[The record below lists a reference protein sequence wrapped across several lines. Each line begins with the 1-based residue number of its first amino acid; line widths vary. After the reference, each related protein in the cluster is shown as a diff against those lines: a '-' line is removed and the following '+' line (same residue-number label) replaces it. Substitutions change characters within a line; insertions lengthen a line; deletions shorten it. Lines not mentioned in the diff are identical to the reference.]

1 VIRMSA
7 PFKDPRTGI
16 YYFRKVIPSELR
28 AAFGKREYKV
38 SLGTRDPADA
48 RSKMAEPAAAY
59 ERLLAHAKEFVR
71 GGVTGQA
78 RHYVE
83 QWLQETNRDRAWLW
97 YSSRYVTS
105 YTRVASDRQI
115 SGPLPDY
122 VFEPE
127 IQQQDDD
134 PIMLRT
140 FQGSRRLPLPT
151 CLQTVAQLP
160 ASAFAWPAGQ
170 VLEHHQLIPAENM
183 FEAIAHSVQR
193 RMMESIV
200 DFMQEQ
206 NSKTAPELPS
216 PPLIVINGGLS
227 SHGPSRH
234 AQREAQVGLTI
245 TQAFEA
251 WRDYTKGRARSPQLV
266 QEWDLAVRR
275 FVAMFGD
282 IDLGDIR
289 PQMVRDFREKLLEL
303 PGRTKKSI
311 KALPLDEQAV
321 IAAKEGLATLAP
333 ATVNKAL
340 SALRSVTEHVI
351 DKMSSVPL
359 EINAAKMAKFVEVE
373 DSEDK
378 RLPFDEGDMKAI
390 FRDLV
395 IKDATG
401 ISEATLFWMVLL
413 APFTGCRLEEIGTL
427 RPINVRSEQG
437 IWFIAVERDRA
448 QVRAGQ
454 DQVEKSLKSS
464 NSDRDIPI
472 HSVLIRAGFLDY
484 VERRRSEGEEW
495 LFPDLTPNKF
505 GKRTYRVSRLFARY
519 LEDLGITDDEKVF
532 HSFRHSIRR
541 NLRGRAKEEMVDLI
555 CGHSDGKVGRRYGRG
570 ADMRPLREV
579 IELIDYGGPDW
590 ADVVAQ
596 ARKMSGLEPERAQ
609 PGPVV
614 QLRLSV

>member
-1 VIRMSA
+1 V
-7 PFKDPRTGI
+7 
-16 YYFRKVIPSELR
+16 
-28 AAFGKREYKV
+28 
-38 SLGTRDPADA
+38 
-48 RSKMAEPAAAY
+48 
-59 ERLLAHAKEFVR
+59 
-71 GGVTGQA
+71 
-78 RHYVE
+78 
-83 QWLQETNRDRAWLW
+83 
-97 YSSRYVTS
+97 
-105 YTRVASDRQI
+105 
-115 SGPLPDY
+115 
-122 VFEPE
+122 
-127 IQQQDDD
+127 
-134 PIMLRT
+134 
-140 FQGSRRLPLPT
+140 
-151 CLQTVAQLP
+151 
-160 ASAFAWPAGQ
+160 
-170 VLEHHQLIPAENM
+170 
-183 FEAIAHSVQR
+183 
-193 RMMESIV
+193 
-200 DFMQEQ
+200 
-206 NSKTAPELPS
+206 
-216 PPLIVINGGLS
+216 
-227 SHGPSRH
+227 
-234 AQREAQVGLTI
+234 
-245 TQAFEA
+245 
-251 WRDYTKGRARSPQLV
+251 
-266 QEWDLAVRR
+266 
-275 FVAMFGD
+275 
-282 IDLGDIR
+282 
-289 PQMVRDFREKLLEL
+289 
-303 PGRTKKSI
+303 
-311 KALPLDEQAV
+311 LPLDEQAS
-321 IAAKEGLATLAP
+321 IADKVGLPTLAP

-351 DKMSSVPL
+351 DKMSNVPL

-378 RLPFDEGDMKAI
+378 RLPFEEGHMKAI

-395 IKDATG
+395 MKDATG

-454 DQVEKSLKSS
+454 DQAEKSLKSS

-495 LFPDLTPNKF
+495 LIPDLTPNKF

-570 ADMRPLREV
+570 AVMRPLREV
-579 IELIDYGGPDW
+579 IELIDYGGPHW

-596 ARKMSGLEPERAQ
+596 ARKMTGLEPERAQ